1 MLMRSIEGQPF
12 ENRILYRRS
21 TKALPSVNDTLR
33 SRYCSGF
40 TLFELLVTLVIIS
53 IIVGLAVLSIGDNQA
68 ERERRLTEQV
78 ATLMELARESA
89 LFNAEE
95 FGVSFWKH
103 GYEFY
108 RFDGE
113 QWQPISDDVQLR
125 PREFPEDISISL
137 YLDGLKV
144 ELPVFLNTKSDKSDK
159 SDNERQPQVFF
170 LSSGEV
176 TPFEL
181 RLGNGQDTEMELIS
195 DALGNF
201 TMIRQEG

>member
-1 MLMRSIEGQPF
+1 MLPLSHGSSRSG
-12 ENRILYRRS
+12 
-21 TKALPSVNDTLR
+21 
-33 SRYCSGF
+33 YCSGF

-78 ATLMELARESA
+78 ATLMELAKESA

-108 RFDGE
+108 RFDGQ
-113 QWQPISDDVQLR
+113 QWQPIIDDVQLR
-125 PREFPEDISISL
+125 PRELPEDINISL
-137 YLDGLKV
+137 YLEGLRV
-144 ELPVFLNTKSDKSDK
+144 ELPSIIKTNSHKSDKSE
-159 SDNERQPQVFF
+159 NEQQPQVFF

-181 RLGNGQDTEMELIS
+181 RLGSGQDTEMELIS
-195 DALGNF
+195 DTLGNF
-201 TMIRQEG
+201 TMTRQEG